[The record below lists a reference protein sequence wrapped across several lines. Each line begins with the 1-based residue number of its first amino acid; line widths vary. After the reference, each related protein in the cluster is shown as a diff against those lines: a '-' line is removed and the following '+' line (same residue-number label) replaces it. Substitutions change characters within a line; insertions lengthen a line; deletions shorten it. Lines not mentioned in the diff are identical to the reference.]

1 MINRFSYRVWLWD
14 NDNWGGK
21 YLDDDVVIAPDGEVA
36 TLNNYSELEDD
47 ITDKSDV
54 EMFTG
59 IYDIN
64 GKPVYA
70 GDIVKTSYKYAQPK
84 VSQVIIEDGNTYLVG
99 EDLATG
105 NEMLLSDHI
114 DEIEVIGNVH
124 ENSELLEEDRDD

>member
-1 MINRFSYRVWLWD
+1 MINRFSYRVWLWN

-36 TLNNYSELEDD
+36 TLNEYSELEDD

-105 NEMLLSDHI
+105 NEMLLSDLKPAG
-114 DEIEVIGNVH
+114 IEVVGNAH
-124 ENSELLEEDRDD
+124 YDK

>member
-1 MINRFSYRVWLWD
+1 M
-14 NDNWGGK
+14 
-21 YLDDDVVIAPDGEVA
+21 VVAPDGEVA

-105 NEMLLSDHI
+105 NEMLLSDLKPAG
-114 DEIEVIGNVH
+114 IEVVGNAH
-124 ENSELLEEDRDD
+124 YDK